1 MALIKVVE
9 IMANSGK
16 SWEDAAQ
23 NAVKQAAKTIK
34 NIKSIYVNEQSA
46 VVNGEN
52 ITEYRV
58 NLKISFEVHHEQK

>member
-34 NIKSIYVNEQSA
+34 NIKSIYINEQSA

-58 NLKISFEVHHEQK
+58 NVKISFEVVH

>member
-34 NIKSIYVNEQSA
+34 NIKSIYVKEQTA

-58 NLKISFEVHHEQK
+58 NLKISFEVVH

>member
-34 NIKSIYVNEQSA
+34 NIKSIYVKEQTA

-58 NLKISFEVHHEQK
+58 NLKISFEVVN